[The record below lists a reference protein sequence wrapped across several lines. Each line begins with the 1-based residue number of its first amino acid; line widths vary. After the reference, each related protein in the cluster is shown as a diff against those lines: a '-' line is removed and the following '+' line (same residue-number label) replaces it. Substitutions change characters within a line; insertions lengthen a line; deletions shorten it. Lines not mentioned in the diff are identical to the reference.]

1 MPSNRPPLKLTR
13 TSSTEEIIVS
23 EHLAELRDRV
33 RLLTWVSG
41 LCWTALAVFGGLLI
55 TGTLDWLLH
64 FDESGT
70 RLVIGLSLLGLAGWM
85 FWRQLI
91 APLLSPLSATF
102 LASRVEKRF
111 PGLNNRLLSAV
122 EFLEHR
128 LDSKLGSTE
137 LQRAVVGQALS
148 DLKRIETSDVI
159 ETKAIRNVT
168 VAGAVVTF
176 LTAFVVMLHPLEAA
190 TSVQR
195 LVFPFSKVPWPRKV
209 DLKLVRPDLSPLVQ
223 APDQPLVIARGDT
236 LELYV
241 ENTKGR
247 LPERV
252 WFEYRTGDEGPIS
265 REALR
270 QTTLRDEK
278 GRSREA
284 AVISWV
290 ATRGTMQ
297 FRASGGDDN
306 VMPFYQVNVVPP
318 PNLDSLQVT
327 VTPPPYSQQPVQVLP
342 PGVGHV
348 QGLVGSKVEIVAMA
362 DKPLQSTRLRV
373 GEQPAIPMSLHDEAR
388 QFSTIFEI
396 KEAVNGSY
404 WFELTDTQGFTDRDA
419 VRYELRGI
427 PDGIPDVTI
436 EAPVSDV
443 LLTADSELP
452 VAVLAKD
459 DLGLRQV
466 RIAYQIGDDEKP
478 KTIPL
483 FDHLSSAPEQ
493 ETFDQPG
500 SSTDSKSVGPQRREA
515 GFVWKMSDLNPQP
528 GMRIVFRAEA
538 TDDYDLGQPHVG
550 KSIPRTITIVSRDE
564 KQRELAMRVGD
575 LLEDLQQAAQMQKRA
590 RQQTQDLQAQLEK
603 VGELRSQDLDQL
615 QRTEMDQRQ
624 TASRL
629 TNPADSVETQARQ
642 LLDEFRANRLGDEAT
657 EQRLEQVAAELN
669 RLEREELS
677 DAERALTQAQKLAEE
692 GASRDAAP
700 VDDKSSFNT
709 TPSGSKSIVTK
720 NNESSRSSRRPNN
733 RDKSGDSTSEQLDKE
748 ANSSDEQKSDN
759 PQLMTDSNDGPSPVQ
774 SKTGSDEKGSEKSSE
789 KSMDVPKP
797 DSSSSSNKGLRSV
810 LAEAQAQQARSL
822 ESLTELQDLL
832 SEWRDQRDVSKDL
845 SSVIS
850 EQEKVQQDAENMAQQ
865 TMSKSSAELSRQE
878 KAELDKLAVRQRRV
892 AEQLDQLHKQL
903 NKAAEN
909 LKGNDPDSAEK
920 LGEVGQELNQQETA
934 SKLQDAAD
942 KIAENQMGAAAESQ
956 KQAIDELHDLE
967 RMMKRQPNEDTEQF
981 LKQTQEALQEF
992 QQLREEQQSL
1002 ADRAEELNQ
1011 QDDSLEKK
1019 QQQDELMQQQE
1030 DLTERMA
1037 KAERKLERLRLRG
1050 AADAAHRARKRI
1062 TEMMKHIQEAED
1074 GEEMQQAM
1082 EEALDDLEQVER
1094 ELVLEKRIAQDR
1106 LAFEQ
1111 LEKIEDQLKSLRAR
1125 QETVIT
1131 ETIRLE
1137 DAKKDEGRITRGQIK
1152 SLLELA
1158 ETEHSLQHTAE
1169 QMGQQMASAEVFS
1182 LVLKRLARSMK
1193 HAADALG
1200 ERETSEKTQAFERDA
1215 IRKID
1220 NLLAVLKQEQKKQ
1233 PPEKPQE
1240 TPEEL
1245 SQEPQE
1251 KEEKPEEA
1259 QPPGDMLPQLAQLK
1273 LLKSLQEEYLER
1285 TELLNKFRDKDGR
1298 LPESMQEEKDEL
1310 AREQA
1315 ELADFARNLIT
1326 KFLQQQAD
1334 RKEDKAP
1341 EDKVKEREKDQDAT
1355 KIDP

>member
-1 MPSNRPPLKLTR
+1 MSTNRKPLKLSR

-23 EHLAELRDRV
+23 EHLSELRDRV

-41 LCWTALAVFGGLLI
+41 LCWTALALFGGLLI

-91 APLLSPLSATF
+91 APLLTPLSATF

-128 LDSKLGSTE
+128 LNSKLGSIE
-137 LQRAVVGQALS
+137 LQKAVVGQALS
-148 DLKRIETSDVI
+148 DLEQIETSDII
-159 ETKAIRNVT
+159 ETKSVRNVT
-168 VAGAVVTF
+168 IAGAVVTF
-176 LTAFVVMLHPLEAA
+176 LTALVVMLHPLEAA
-190 TSVQR
+190 TSVKR
-195 LVFPFSKVPWPRKV
+195 LAFPFSKVPWPRNV
-209 DLKLVRPDLSPLVQ
+209 DLKLVRPDLSPVVHSS
-223 APDQPLVIARGDT
+223 DQPLVIARGDT

-241 ENTKGR
+241 ENTRGR
-247 LPERV
+247 LPDRV
-252 WFEYRTGDEGPIS
+252 WFEYRNGDDGPIS
-265 REALR
+265 KEALR

-318 PNLDSLQVT
+318 PNLESLQVT

-348 QGLVGSKVEIVAMA
+348 QGLLGSKVEIVATA
-362 DKPLQSTRLRV
+362 DKALQSARLRM
-373 GEQPAIPMSLHDEAR
+373 GEQPAAPMSLHGEAR
-388 QFSTIFEI
+388 QFSSIFEI

-404 WFELTDTQGFTDRDA
+404 WFELTDTQGFTDRDS

-427 PDGIPDVTI
+427 ADGIPDITI
-436 EAPVSDV
+436 ESPASDV

-459 DLGLRQV
+459 DLGLRQI

-483 FDHLSSAPEQ
+483 FDRSTSDREQ
-493 ETFDQPG
+493 EAPNQPG
-500 SSTDSKSVGPQRREA
+500 SSIDQNHLGPQRQEA
-515 GFVWKMSDLNPQP
+515 SFVWKMSDMNPQP
-528 GMRIVFRAEA
+528 GTRIVFRAEA

-550 KSIPRTITIVSRDE
+550 KSIARTITIVSRDE

-575 LLEDLQQAAQMQKRA
+575 LLEDLQQATQMQKRA
-590 RQQTQDLQAQLEK
+590 RQQTQDLQTQLEK

-615 QRTEMDQRQ
+615 QRTELDQRQ
-624 TASRL
+624 TTSRL

-669 RLEREELS
+669 RLERDELS
-677 DAERALTQAQKLAEE
+677 DAERALIQAQKLAEE
-692 GASRDAAP
+692 GASRDTNP
-700 VDDKSSFNT
+700 HDNKSNSKTSPSDTSSQITKT
-709 TPSGSKSIVTK
+709 TD
-720 NNESSRSSRRPNN
+720 SSTSLKRPNT
-733 RDKSGDSTSEQLDKE
+733 RDKSGD
-748 ANSSDEQKSDN
+748 EQKLDN
-759 PQLMTDSNDGPSPVQ
+759 SQLKADSNEEPSPDRSQTV
-774 SKTGSDEKGSEKSSE
+774 SNERSSETSSE
-789 KSMDVPKP
+789 KSKDLSQP
-797 DSSSSSNKGLRSV
+797 DSSSVPTKGLRSA

-850 EQEKVQQDAENMAQQ
+850 EQEKVQQDAENMAHQ

-892 AEQLDQLHKQL
+892 AEQLDQLRKQL
-903 NKAAEN
+903 DKAADN

-920 LGEVGQELNQQETA
+920 LSEVGQELNQQETA
-934 SKLQDAAD
+934 SKLQNAAD
-942 KIAENQMGAAAESQ
+942 KIAENRMGEAADSQ
-956 KQAIDELHDLE
+956 KQAIDALHDLE
-967 RMMKRQPNEDTEQF
+967 RMMKRKPNEDTEQF
-981 LKQTQEALQEF
+981 LNQTQEALQEF

-1019 QQQDELMQQQE
+1019 EKQDELMQQQE

-1050 AADAAHRARKRI
+1050 AAEAAHRARKRI

-1111 LEKIEDQLKSLRAR
+1111 LEKIEDQLKSLRSQ
-1125 QETVIT
+1125 QEAVIT
-1131 ETIRLE
+1131 ETIRLDDEKKKE
-1137 DAKKDEGRITRGQIK
+1137 DRITRGQK
-1152 SLLELA
+1152 QALLNLA
-1158 ETEHSLQHTAE
+1158 ETEHSLQHTAD

-1193 HAADALG
+1193 HAADALE

-1215 IRKID
+1215 LRKID

-1233 PPEKPQE
+1233 QPAKPTEK
-1240 TPEEL
+1240 PEEL

-1285 TELLNKFRDKDGR
+1285 TELLNKFRDKDGK
-1298 LPESMQEEKDEL
+1298 LPESMQEEKEEL

-1315 ELADFARNLIT
+1315 ELADFARNLST

-1334 RKEDKAP
+1334 SKEDKTP
-1341 EDKVKEREKDQDAT
+1341 EDKVKERKKDQDAT

>member
-1 MPSNRPPLKLTR
+1 MSTNRSPLKLSR
-13 TSSTEEIIVS
+13 KSSTEEIIVS
-23 EHLAELRDRV
+23 EHLSNLRNRV

-41 LCWTALAVFGGLLI
+41 LCWTSLALFGGLLI

-91 APLLSPLSATF
+91 APLLTPLSATF
-102 LASRVEKRF
+102 LANRVEKRF

-137 LQRAVVGQALS
+137 LQKAVVGQALS
-148 DLKRIETSDVI
+148 DLELIETSDVI
-159 ETKAIRNVT
+159 ETKAVRNVT
-168 VAGAVVTF
+168 IAGAVVTF
-176 LTAFVVMLHPLEAA
+176 LTALVVMLHPLEAA
-190 TSVQR
+190 TSVKR
-195 LVFPFSKVPWPRKV
+195 LAFPFSKVPWPRNV
-209 DLKLVRPDLSPLVQ
+209 DLKLVRPDLSPVIHT
-223 APDQPLVIARGDT
+223 PDQPLVIARGDT

-241 ENTKGR
+241 ENKRGR

-252 WFEYRTGDEGPIS
+252 WFEYRNGDDGPIS

-306 VMPFYQVNVVPP
+306 VMPFYQVDVVPP
-318 PNLDSLQVT
+318 PNLESLQVT
-327 VTPPPYSQQPVQVLP
+327 VTPPTYSHQPVQVLP

-348 QGLVGSKVEIVAMA
+348 HGLLGSKVEVIATS
-362 DKPLQSTRLRV
+362 DKSLQSARLRV
-373 GEQPAIPMSLHDEAR
+373 GEQPAVAMPLQDESR
-388 QFSTIFEI
+388 RFSSIFEI

-404 WFELTDTQGFTDRDA
+404 WFELTDNQGFTDRDA

-427 PDGIPDVTI
+427 ADGIPDVTI
-436 EAPVSDV
+436 ESPVSDL
-443 LLTADSELP
+443 LLTADSELA
-452 VAVLAKD
+452 VSVLAKD
-459 DLGLRQV
+459 DLGLQQV
-466 RIAYQIGDDEKP
+466 RVSYQVGDEEKP
-478 KTIPL
+478 RVITL
-483 FDHLSSAPEQ
+483 YNHSASDREQ
-493 ETFDQPG
+493 EPPGQPG
-500 SSTDSKSVGPQRREA
+500 SSTDPKQVGPQRHQA

-528 GMRIVFRAEA
+528 GMRIVFRGEA
-538 TDDYDLGQPHVG
+538 TDAYDLGQPHVG

-575 LLEDLQQAAQMQKRA
+575 LLEDLQQATQMQKRA
-590 RQQTQDLQAQLEK
+590 RQQTQDLQTQLEK

-615 QRTEMDQRQ
+615 QRTELDQRQ

-629 TNPADSVETQARQ
+629 TNPADSVETQTRQ
-642 LLDEFRANRLGDEAT
+642 LLDEFRANRLGDDAT

-669 RLEREELS
+669 RLERDELS

-692 GASRDAAP
+692 GTDRDTAP
-700 VDDKSSFNT
+700 LDNKSDSKT
-709 TPSGSKSIVTK
+709 TPLDAKSKVTK
-720 NNESSRSSRRPNN
+720 NTDSSASLKRPNAGE
-733 RDKSGDSTSEQLDKE
+733 KSGDSTSEQVEKE
-748 ANSSDEQKSDN
+748 EKLGNEQTPGT
-759 PQLMTDSNDGPSPVQ
+759 PQLKTDSNDSPSPNQ
-774 SKTGSDEKGSEKSSE
+774 SKSISDENSTEKSKDLSQSDTLAAS
-789 KSMDVPKP
+789 K
-797 DSSSSSNKGLRSV
+797 KGLRSA

-865 TMSKSSAELSRQE
+865 TISKSSAELSRQE

-892 AEQLDQLHKQL
+892 AEQLGQLRKQL
-903 NKAAEN
+903 DKAAEN

-920 LGEVGQELNQQETA
+920 LSEVGQELNQHETA

-942 KIAENQMGAAAESQ
+942 KISENRMGAAAESQ
-956 KQAIDELHDLE
+956 KQAIEDLHELE

-992 QQLREEQQSL
+992 QQLREEQQSI

-1011 QDDSLEKK
+1011 QDDSLEKTQK
-1019 QQQDELMQQQE
+1019 QDELMQQQE

-1111 LEKIEDQLKSLRAR
+1111 LEKIEDQLKSLRTR
-1125 QETVIT
+1125 QEAAMT

-1152 SLLELA
+1152 TLLELA
-1158 ETEHSLQHTAE
+1158 ETERSLQHTAE
-1169 QMGQQMASAEVFS
+1169 QMGQQMVSAEVFS
-1182 LVLKRLARSMK
+1182 LVLKRLARSMM
-1193 HAADALG
+1193 HAADGLS

-1215 IRKID
+1215 LRKID

-1233 PPEKPQE
+1233 PPEKPQDK
-1240 TPEEL
+1240 PEEL

-1285 TELLNKFRDKDGR
+1285 TELLEKFRGKDGK
-1298 LPESMQEEKDEL
+1298 LPEAMQEEKDDL
-1310 AREQA
+1310 AREQS

-1334 RKEDKAP
+1334 RKDEKQP
-1341 EDKVKEREKDQDAT
+1341 EDKVKEREKDLDAK
-1355 KIDP
+1355 KIAP

>member
-1 MPSNRPPLKLTR
+1 MSINRTPLKISR
-13 TSSTEEIIVS
+13 KSSTEEIIVS
-23 EHLAELRDRV
+23 EHLADLRNRV

-41 LCWTALAVFGGLLI
+41 LCWTALALFGGLLI

-70 RLVIGLSLLGLAGWM
+70 RLVLGLSLLGLAGWM

-102 LASRVEKRF
+102 LANRVEKRF

-137 LQRAVVGQALS
+137 LQKAVVGQALNE
-148 DLKRIETSDVI
+148 LEKIETSDVI
-159 ETKAIRNVT
+159 ETKAVRNVT
-168 VAGAVVTF
+168 IAGAIVTF
-176 LTAFVVMLHPLEAA
+176 LTALVFMLYPSEAA
-190 TSVQR
+190 TSVKR
-195 LVFPFSKVPWPRKV
+195 LVFPFSHVPWPRNV
-209 DLKLVRPDLSPLVQ
+209 ELKLVRPDLSPVVQ

-241 ENTKGR
+241 ENRRGR

-252 WFEYRTGDEGPIS
+252 WFEYRTGDDGPIA
-265 REALR
+265 REGLR

-318 PNLDSLQVT
+318 PNIDSLQVT
-327 VTPPPYSQQPVQVLP
+327 LTPPAYSRQPVQVLP

-348 QGLVGSKVEIVAMA
+348 QGLVGSKIDVVAMA
-362 DKPLQSTRLRV
+362 DKSLQSARLRV
-373 GEQPAIPMSLHDEAR
+373 GEQPAVPMSLHDEAR
-388 QFSTIFEI
+388 RFSSIFEI

-404 WFELTDTQGFTDRDA
+404 WFELTDTQGFTDRDS

-427 PDGIPDVTI
+427 ADGIPDVTI
-436 EAPVSDV
+436 ETPSSDV
-443 LLTADSELP
+443 LLTADSELA

-459 DLGLRQV
+459 DLRLRQI
-466 RIAYQIGDDEKP
+466 RIAYQVGDDEKP

-483 FDHLSSAPEQ
+483 FDREQ
-493 ETFDQPG
+493 ETSHLPG
-500 SSTDSKSVGPQRREA
+500 SQDDSNQTGPQRHEA
-515 GFVWKMSDLNPQP
+515 SFVWKMSELNPQP

-575 LLEDLQQAAQMQKRA
+575 LLEDLQKATQMQKRA
-590 RQQTQDLQAQLEK
+590 RQQTQDLQTQLEK

-615 QRTEMDQRQ
+615 QRAELDQRQ
-624 TASRL
+624 TTSRL
-629 TNPADSVETQARQ
+629 TNPAESVETQARQ
-642 LLDEFRANRLGDEAT
+642 LLDEFRANRLGDEPT
-657 EQRLEQVAAELN
+657 EQRLEHLSNELN
-669 RLEREELS
+669 RLERDELS
-677 DAERALTQAQKLAEE
+677 DAERALTQAQKFAEKATTQDTE
-692 GASRDAAP
+692 PLVEKSNSKTSDSSSRSNA
-700 VDDKSSFNT
+700 
-709 TPSGSKSIVTK
+709 TK
-720 NNESSRSSRRPNN
+720 NNESSSSSKQPKS
-733 RDKSGDSTSEQLDKE
+733 RDKSGDLTAEQVAKE
-748 ANSSDEQKSDN
+748 VKPGEEQNSDN
-759 PQLMTDSNDGPSPVQ
+759 TQGRTDSNDGPSPDQ
-774 SKTGSDEKGSEKSSE
+774 SKTGAEEKSSE
-789 KSMDVPKP
+789 QSAEKSKEVSQP
-797 DSSSSSNKGLRSV
+797 DSSSPSKKGLRSA

-850 EQEKVQQDAENMAQQ
+850 EQEKLQQDADNMAQQ

-892 AEQLDQLHKQL
+892 AEQLDQLRKQL
-903 NKAAEN
+903 DKAADN
-909 LKGNDPDSAEK
+909 LKENDPDSAEK
-920 LGEVGQELNQQETA
+920 LSEVGQELNQRETT

-942 KIAENQMGAAAESQ
+942 KINENRMGAAAESQ
-956 KQAIDELHDLE
+956 KQALDELHEIE

-1002 ADRAEELNQ
+1002 ADRAAELNQ
-1011 QDDSLEKK
+1011 QEDSLEKK
-1019 QQQDELMQQQE
+1019 QKQEELMQEQE

-1050 AADAAHRARKRI
+1050 AAEAAHRARKRI
-1062 TEMMKHIQEAED
+1062 TEMMKHIQEADD
-1074 GEEMQQAM
+1074 GEEVHQAM

-1125 QETVIT
+1125 QEPLIA

-1137 DAKKDEGRITRGQIK
+1137 EAKKDEGRITRGQIK
-1152 SLLELA
+1152 TLLELA
-1158 ETEHSLQHTAE
+1158 ETERSLQHTAE

-1193 HAADALG
+1193 FAADALG

-1215 IRKID
+1215 LRKID

-1233 PPEKPQE
+1233 QPAQKPEEK
-1240 TPEEL
+1240 PEEL

-1251 KEEKPEEA
+1251 REEKPEEA

-1285 TELLNKFRDKDGR
+1285 TEMLDKFRDKDGK
-1298 LPESMQEEKDEL
+1298 LPDSMREEKDEL

-1334 RKEDKAP
+1334 RKDDKAAEDKA
-1341 EDKVKEREKDQDAT
+1341 KEREQERDAT
-1355 KIDP
+1355 KIEP

>member
-1 MPSNRPPLKLTR
+1 MPTNRPPLKLSR

-23 EHLAELRDRV
+23 EHLSDLRNRV

-41 LCWTALAVFGGLLI
+41 LCWTAVALFGGLLI
-55 TGTLDWLLH
+55 SGTLDWLLH
-64 FDESGT
+64 FDESGS
-70 RLVIGLSLLGLAGWM
+70 RLVMGLSLLGLAGWM

-91 APLLSPLSATF
+91 APLLTPLSATF
-102 LASRVEKRF
+102 LANRVEKRF

-128 LDSKLGSTE
+128 IDSKLGSTE
-137 LQRAVVGQALS
+137 LQKAVIGQALG
-148 DLKRIETSDVI
+148 DLERIEPSDVI
-159 ETKAIRNVT
+159 ETKAVRNIT
-168 VAGAVVTF
+168 IAGGGVTF
-176 LTAFVVMLHPLEAA
+176 LTALVVMLHPLEAA
-190 TSVQR
+190 TSVKR
-195 LVFPFSKVPWPRKV
+195 LAFPFSKVPWPRNV
-209 DLKLVRPDLSPLVQ
+209 DLKLVRPDLSPVPH

-241 ENTKGR
+241 ENTRGR

-252 WFEYRTGDEGPIS
+252 WFEYRNGEDGPIS

-306 VMPFYQVNVVPP
+306 VMPFYQVEVVPP
-318 PNLDSLQVT
+318 PNLESLQIT
-327 VTPPPYSQQPVQVLP
+327 VTPPPYSKQPVQVLP

-348 QGLVGSKVEIVAMA
+348 QGLLGSKVEVTARA
-362 DKPLQSTRLRV
+362 DKALQSARLRV
-373 GEQPAIPMSLHDEAR
+373 GEQPAVAMSLHDESR
-388 QFSTIFEI
+388 QFSVIFEI

-427 PDGIPDVTI
+427 ADGIPDVTI

-452 VAVLAKD
+452 VEVLAKD
-459 DLGLRQV
+459 DLGLHQV
-466 RIAYQIGDDEKP
+466 RIAYQVGDDEKP
-478 KTIPL
+478 KLIPL
-483 FDHLSSAPEQ
+483 FSHSTSDREQ
-493 ETFDQPG
+493 AVSDQQG
-500 SSTDSKSVGPQRREA
+500 SSTDQNQVGPQRHEA
-515 GFVWKMSDLNPQP
+515 SFVWKMSDLNPQP
-528 GMRIVFRAEA
+528 GTRIVFRAEA
-538 TDDYDLGQPHVG
+538 TDAYDLGQPHVG

-575 LLEDLQQAAQMQKRA
+575 LLEDLQQATQMQKRA
-590 RQQTQDLQAQLEK
+590 RQQTQDLQTQLDK

-615 QRTEMDQRQ
+615 QRTELDQRQ

-629 TNPADSVETQARQ
+629 TNPADSVETQATQ
-642 LLDEFRANRLGDEAT
+642 LLDEFRANHLGDEAT
-657 EQRLEQVAAELN
+657 EQRLERVAAELN

-677 DAERALTQAQKLAEE
+677 DAERALSQAQKLAEDV
-692 GASRDAAP
+692 ASREASP
-700 VDDKSSFNT
+700 DDNKSNSKA
-709 TPSGSKSIVTK
+709 TPANSKSNVTK
-720 NNESSRSSRRPNN
+720 KTESSTNLNRSNIG
-733 RDKSGDSTSEQLDKE
+733 DKSGDPNSEQPNNKSKAGDDPKPD
-748 ANSSDEQKSDN
+748 NSHSK
-759 PQLMTDSNDGPSPVQ
+759 TDSNDEPSPSRSQ
-774 SKTGSDEKGSEKSSE
+774 TGSDEKGSESSSE
-789 KSMDVPKP
+789 KSKDVLPP
-797 DSSSSSNKGLRSV
+797 DPSSTSKKGLRSA

-845 SSVIS
+845 SSVIA
-850 EQEKVQQDAENMAQQ
+850 EQEKVQQDADNMAQQ

-892 AEQLDQLHKQL
+892 AEQLDQLRKQL
-903 NKAAEN
+903 DKAAEN
-909 LKGNDPDSAEK
+909 LKANDPDSAEK
-920 LGEVGQELNQQETA
+920 LGEVGQELNQQETS

-942 KIAENQMGAAAESQ
+942 KIAENRMGDAAKSQ
-956 KQAIDELHDLE
+956 AQAIDELHDLE
-967 RMMKRQPNEDTEQF
+967 RMMKRRPNEDTEQV

-992 QQLREEQQSL
+992 QQLRDEQQRL

-1050 AADAAHRARKRI
+1050 AAEAAHRARKRI
-1062 TEMMKHIQEAED
+1062 TEMMKHVQEAED

-1125 QETVIT
+1125 QEPVIA

-1152 SLLELA
+1152 TLLELA
-1158 ETEHSLQHTAE
+1158 ETERSLQHTAE

-1193 HAADALG
+1193 HAADALA
-1200 ERETSEKTQAFERDA
+1200 ERETSEKTLAFERDA
-1215 IRKID
+1215 LRKID

-1240 TPEEL
+1240 KPEEL

-1285 TELLNKFRDKDGR
+1285 TELLNKFRDQDGK
-1298 LPESMQEEKDEL
+1298 LPESMQEEKEDL

-1315 ELADFARNLIT
+1315 ELADFARNLIA

-1334 RKEDKAP
+1334 RKDDKAA
-1341 EDKVKEREKDQDAT
+1341 EDNADDREKERDNT

>member
-1 MPSNRPPLKLTR
+1 MPISRPPFKLSR
-13 TSSTEEIIVS
+13 SSSTEEIIVS
-23 EHLAELRDRV
+23 EHLSDLRDRV

-41 LCWTALAVFGGLLI
+41 LCWTALALIGGLLI

-91 APLLSPLSATF
+91 APLLTPLSATF

-137 LQRAVVGQALS
+137 LQKAVVGQALS
-148 DLKRIETSDVI
+148 DLERIETSDVI
-159 ETKAIRNVT
+159 ETKAVRNVT
-168 VAGAVVTF
+168 IACALVSGLAALVV
-176 LTAFVVMLHPLEAA
+176 LLHPLEAA

-195 LVFPFSKVPWPRKV
+195 LVFPLAKVPWPRNV
-209 DLKLVRPDLSPLVQ
+209 ELKLVQADLSPVVQ
-223 APDQPLVIARGDT
+223 TPDQPLVIARGDT

-241 ENTKGR
+241 ENKRGR

-252 WFEYRTGDEGPIS
+252 WFEYRTGDEGPIA
-265 REALR
+265 RETLR

-306 VMPFYQVNVVPP
+306 VMPFYQVEVVPP

-327 VTPPPYSQQPVQVLP
+327 VTPPAYSQQPVQVLP
-342 PGVGHV
+342 SGVGHV
-348 QGLVGSKVEIVAMA
+348 QGLLGSKVEVIATA
-362 DKPLQSTRLRV
+362 DKALQSARLRV
-373 GEQPAIPMSLHDEAR
+373 GEQQAVPLPLLDDAR
-388 QFSTIFEI
+388 QFSSAFEI

-427 PDGIPDVTI
+427 ADGIPDVVI

-452 VAVLAKD
+452 VAILAKD

-466 RIAYQIGDDEKP
+466 RIAYQFGDDEKP

-483 FDHLSSAPEQ
+483 FDRSASDSEQATSS
-493 ETFDQPG
+493 QPG
-500 SSTDSKSVGPQRREA
+500 SSTDSKRVGPQRHEA
-515 GFVWKMSDLNPQP
+515 RFVWQMSDLNLQP

-550 KSIPRTITIVSRDE
+550 KSIPRTITIVSRDD
-564 KQRELAMRVGD
+564 KQKELAMRVGD
-575 LLEDLQQAAQMQKRA
+575 LLEDLQQATQLQKRA
-590 RQQTQDLQAQLEK
+590 RQQTQDLQTQLEK
-603 VGELRSQDLDQL
+603 VGDLRSQDLDQL
-615 QRTEMDQRQ
+615 QRTELDQRQ
-624 TASRL
+624 AASRL
-629 TNPADSVETQARQ
+629 TNPADSVETQATQ
-642 LLDEFRANRLGDEAT
+642 LLDEFRANRLSDEAT
-657 EQRLEQVAAELN
+657 EQRLERLASELN

-677 DAERALTQAQKLAEE
+677 DAERALSQAQKLAEE
-692 GASRDAAP
+692 GTSRDAG
-700 VDDKSSFNT
+700 
-709 TPSGSKSIVTK
+709 TP
-720 NNESSRSSRRPNN
+720 
-733 RDKSGDSTSEQLDKE
+733 
-748 ANSSDEQKSDN
+748 
-759 PQLMTDSNDGPSPVQ
+759 
-774 SKTGSDEKGSEKSSE
+774 DEKET
-789 KSMDVPKP
+789 PA
-797 DSSSSSNKGLRSV
+797 DSSSPSKKGLRSA
-810 LAEAQAQQARSL
+810 LAEAQSQQTRSL
-822 ESLTELQDLL
+822 ESLTELEDLL

-865 TMSKSSAELSRQE
+865 TMSKSSAELSKQE
-878 KAELDKLAVRQRRV
+878 KAELDKLAARQRRV
-892 AEQLDQLHKQL
+892 AEQLEQLRKQL
-903 NKAAEN
+903 DKAADN
-909 LKGNDPDSAEK
+909 LKGNDPDSAER
-920 LGEVGQELNQQETA
+920 LSEVGQELHQQETA
-934 SKLQDAAD
+934 SKLQDAAHR
-942 KIAENQMGAAAESQ
+942 IAENQMGAAAESQ
-956 KQAIDELHDLE
+956 KKAIDELHDLE
-967 RMMKRQPNEDTEQF
+967 RMLKRLPNEDTEQF
-981 LKQTQEALQEF
+981 LKQTQDALQEF

-1011 QDDSLEKK
+1011 KEDSLEKK
-1019 QQQDELMQQQE
+1019 QQQDELMQEQE

-1050 AADAAHRARKRI
+1050 AAEAAHRARKRL
-1062 TEMMKHIQEAED
+1062 TEMMKHVQEAED
-1074 GEEMQQAM
+1074 GEELQQAM

-1125 QETVIT
+1125 QEGVIE
-1131 ETIRLE
+1131 ETLRLE
-1137 DAKKDEGRITRGQIK
+1137 DAKTDDGRITRGQIK
-1152 SLLELA
+1152 TLLELA
-1158 ETEHSLQHTAE
+1158 ETERSLQHTAE

-1215 IRKID
+1215 LRKID

-1233 PPEKPQE
+1233 QPAKPTEK
-1240 TPEEL
+1240 PEEL
-1245 SQEPQE
+1245 SQEPHE

-1285 TELLNKFRDKDGR
+1285 TELLDKFRGKDGK
-1298 LPESMQEEKDEL
+1298 LPESMQEEKNEL

-1334 RKEDKAP
+1334 RKDKKTP
-1341 EDKVKEREKDQDAT
+1341 EDKVKEQERDRDAT